1 MILVNLK
8 KRAKMRTAELSTLN
22 VTELDPRIKHPT
34 IFQWFDKL
42 APGEAFIL
50 HNDHDP
56 KPLYYQM
63 LNERGNVFHWEYLEE
78 GPVWWKV
85 RIARRNTEEL
95 GEKLVGEI
103 AASDL
108 RKAEVFRK
116 YGIDF
121 CCGGRQTLK
130 EACAEKGLEVSTIE
144 QELGQS
150 TTSRGQ
156 RPLEFNEWRQDF
168 LVEYIVNMHHGYVRK
183 TLPELLA
190 LASKVARVHGASHPE
205 LLRIQELAE
214 LVGRELTSHMDKEE
228 SILFPY
234 IQSLVQAEDSGKGAG
249 TAQFGSIR
257 NPIRMMEHEH
267 DEAGRIMAEIRSLS
281 NEYLVPDDACT
292 SYTMLYRMLEEFEHD
307 LHIHV
312 HLENNILFP
321 KAMKMESEMVKQE
334 N

>member
-1 MILVNLK
+1 MKTTEFNI
-8 KRAKMRTAELSTLN
+8 LN
-22 VTELDPRIKHPT
+22 VMELDPRVKHPT

-42 APGEAFIL
+42 APGEGFIL

-85 RIARRNTEEL
+85 RIARRTNDEL
-95 GEKLVGEI
+95 GDKLIGQI

-121 CCGGRQTLK
+121 CCGGKQTLK
-130 EACAEKGLEVSTIE
+130 EACADKGLEITAVE
-144 QELGQS
+144 EALGKAS
-150 TTSRGQ
+150 ASSGQ
-156 RPLEFNEWRQDF
+156 RPLDFDAWRLDF
-168 LVEYIVNMHHGYVRK
+168 LAEYIVNMHHGYIK
-183 TLPELLA
+183 KALPDLLA
-190 LASKVARVHGASHPE
+190 FASKVARVHGAHHPE
-205 LLRIQELAE
+205 LIRIQELAE
-214 LVGRELTSHMDKEE
+214 LVARELTTHMDKEE
-228 SILFPY
+228 TILFPY
-234 IQSLVQAEDSGKGAG
+234 IQLLSEAGRSGKDTRPAP
-249 TAQFGSIR
+249 FGSIG
-257 NPIRMMEHEH
+257 NPIRMMEDEH
-267 DEAGRIMAEIRSLS
+267 DEAGKIMAEIRSLS
-281 NEYLVPDDACT
+281 GEYIIPEDACT

-321 KAMKMESEMVKQE
+321 KAMKLESEMVKG
-334 N
+334 